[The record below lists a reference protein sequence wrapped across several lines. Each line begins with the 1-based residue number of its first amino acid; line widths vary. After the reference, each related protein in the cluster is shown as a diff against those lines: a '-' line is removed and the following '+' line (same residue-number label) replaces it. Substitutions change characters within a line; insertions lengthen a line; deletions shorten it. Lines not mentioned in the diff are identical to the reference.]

1 MWREAISTE
10 KQLATNAGC
19 PIVDNQ
25 NVMTAG
31 QRCPVL
37 MSDYQRLEKMA
48 HCNRERIDHAKGAGT
63 YGKFTV
69 TRMS

>member
-1 MWREAISTE
+1 
-10 KQLATNAGC
+10 
-19 PIVDNQ
+19 
-25 NVMTAG
+25 MTAG